1 MPYLPEEIPNAR
13 VLLAVKAYP
22 SPSKKYGELVC
33 TAGMIEISGSS
44 IHQERTIPTSTFLGR
59 PNVAQHQRG
68 STTHARPSTLR
79 TCETEWETYR
89 TCGRS
94 ALAPRPLSCHGELV
108 MDA

>member
-44 IHQERTIPTSTFLGR
+44 IHPRAHNSNFHFSRTTKRCATPERQY
-59 PNVAQHQRG
+59 NAC
-68 STTHARPSTLR
+68 PSLDFTDL
-79 TCETEWETYR
+79 
-89 TCGRS
+89 
-94 ALAPRPLSCHGELV
+94 
-108 MDA
+108 